1 MSPYHTHFEKKDY
14 TTYAIIDGSGMLMQ
28 MLSDL
33 HITFT
38 GENTKFVVTSGNE
51 FEVVTHFSSILQ
63 FLA

>member
-1 MSPYHTHFEKKDY
+1 
-14 TTYAIIDGSGMLMQ
+14 MQ

-51 FEVVTHFSSILQ
+51 FEVATHFSSILQ